1 MKIDSHDQIEK
12 SLVPNKAPQTQPDG
26 KDGFERI
33 LQETVAGT
41 SQLDSK
47 SYRTTFTNPL
57 ASIRLTTQSLPE
69 PQATIDRIENMI
81 DLLDRYR
88 HKLADPRINL
98 KQLDSIIGEIA
109 RENDSLTE
117 LAGSLPRNDDLRD
130 ILDRT
135 MVTASLEV
143 TRFYRGDY
151 LPA

>member
-12 SLVPNKAPQTQPDG
+12 SLVPDKATKTQPDG
-26 KDGFERI
+26 KNGFEKI
-33 LQETVAGT
+33 LKETVPGMPQQDA
-41 SQLDSK
+41 K
-47 SYRTTFTNPL
+47 SYHATFTNPL

-98 KQLDSIIGEIA
+98 KQLDPIIGEIV
-109 RENDSLTE
+109 RENDSLAE
-117 LAGSLPRNDDLRD
+117 LAHSLPDNDDLKN

-135 MVTASLEV
+135 MVTALLEV

>member
-1 MKIDSHDQIEK
+1 MKIDSNDQIVK
-12 SLVPNKAPQTQPDG
+12 SLVSDNATKTQLDG
-26 KDGFERI
+26 KDGFEKI
-33 LQETVAGT
+33 LKKTVTGT
-41 SQLDSK
+41 PRQDVK
-47 SYRTTFTNPL
+47 SYQATFTNPL
-57 ASIRLTTQSLPE
+57 AGVRLTTERLPE
-69 PQATIDRIENMI
+69 PLTTIDRIENMI

-88 HKLADPRINL
+88 LKLADPRTNL

-109 RENDSLTE
+109 RENDNLAE
-117 LAGSLPRNDDLRD
+117 LADTMPDNDDLKN